1 MDAMKQETRVGH
13 GGWKCPCCGPKP
25 KDRPAVRRT
34 ARRRLTRITASLVNE
49 AAQEREI
56 EREEMASFYDL
67 LDSKVDHYA
76 DLEPP
81 RQRGWDSNPDIHNDD
96 FAGFGED

>member
-1 MDAMKQETRVGH
+1 MDAMRQETRVGH

-34 ARRRLTRITASLVNE
+34 ARRRLARITASLVNE

-67 LDSKVDHYA
+67 L
-76 DLEPP
+76 EPP